1 MTPNLTILIIFVL
14 FYMSSHYTGGVLY
27 LGCHVCC
34 GDSAQGLSHHLPPL
48 LSGDDLEPEQDQPG
62 HLWRGPVSP
71 RPHPAQEEEVNR
83 TYSITPVAFTIL
95 YCVE

>member
-34 GDSAQGLSHHLPPL
+34 GDSAQGLCHHLPPL